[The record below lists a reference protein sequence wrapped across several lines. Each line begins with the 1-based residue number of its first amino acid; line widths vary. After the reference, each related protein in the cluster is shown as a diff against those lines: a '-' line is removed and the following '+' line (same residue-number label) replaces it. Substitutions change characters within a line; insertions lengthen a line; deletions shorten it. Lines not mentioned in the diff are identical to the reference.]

1 MLNSLF
7 HGLQMQ
13 IMRCGFS
20 ALPGHYVVFFG
31 NSFTLIVPQFIHD
44 VYKWV
49 PAVRRLLS
57 SSSLHVSS
65 TIFSSTIKT
74 TKLPPPSQSS
84 FLFIS
89 VQLTSVSLISAK
101 NLSKLFNAIHS
112 AVCEESVVGFEPIR
126 NLTKKNFE

>member
-13 IMRCGFS
+13 MMRCGFS

-31 NSFTLIVPQFIHD
+31 NSFTLTLPQFIH

-49 PAVRRLLS
+49 SAVRRLFSL
-57 SSSLHVSS
+57 SSLHVSS

-74 TKLPPPSQSS
+74 AKLPPPSLSS

-89 VQLTSVSLISAK
+89 VQLMSVSLISAK
-101 NLSKLFNAIHS
+101 ILQNCSTPSIALFVKNQWGDLSQS
-112 AVCEESVVGFEPIR
+112 E
-126 NLTKKNFE
+126 T

>member
-1 MLNSLF
+1 
-7 HGLQMQ
+7 MQ

-31 NSFTLIVPQFIHD
+31 NSFTLTVPQFIH
-44 VYKWV
+44 VYEWV
-49 PAVRRLLS
+49 PAVRLLLS

-74 TKLPPPSQSS
+74 AELPPPSLSS

-89 VQLTSVSLISAK
+89 VQLMSVSFISAK
-101 NLSKLFNAIHS
+101 IFQNWSTPCIALFVKNQSGDLSQS
-112 AVCEESVVGFEPIR
+112 E
-126 NLTKKNFE
+126 T

>member
-1 MLNSLF
+1 
-7 HGLQMQ
+7 MQ

-31 NSFTLIVPQFIHD
+31 NGFTLTVPQFIY

-49 PAVRRLLS
+49 SAVRRLFSL
-57 SSSLHVSS
+57 SSLHVSS

-74 TKLPPPSQSS
+74 AKLPPPSLSS

-89 VQLTSVSLISAK
+89 VQLMSVSLISAK
-101 NLSKLFNAIHS
+101 IFQNCSTLSIALF
-112 AVCEESVVGFEPIR
+112 V
-126 NLTKKNFE
+126 KNQCGDLSQSET

>member
-20 ALPGHYVVFFG
+20 ALPGHYDVFFG
-31 NSFTLIVPQFIHD
+31 NGFTLTLPQFIH

-49 PAVRRLLS
+49 SALRHLLS
-57 SSSLHVSS
+57 LSSLHVSS
-65 TIFSSTIKT
+65 TIISSTSKT
-74 TKLPPPSQSS
+74 AKLPPPS
-84 FLFIS
+84 LFIS

-101 NLSKLFNAIHS
+101 IFQNCSTPSIALFVKNQSGDLSQS
-112 AVCEESVVGFEPIR
+112 E
-126 NLTKKNFE
+126 T

>member
-1 MLNSLF
+1 
-7 HGLQMQ
+7 MQ

-31 NSFTLIVPQFIHD
+31 NAFTLTVPQFIH

-57 SSSLHVSS
+57 LSSLHVSS
-65 TIFSSTIKT
+65 TILTIFSSTIKSAE
-74 TKLPPPSQSS
+74 LPPPSLSS

-89 VQLTSVSLISAK
+89 VQLMSVSLISAK
-101 NLSKLFNAIHS
+101 IFQNWSTPSIALFVKNQSGDLSQS
-112 AVCEESVVGFEPIR
+112 E
-126 NLTKKNFE
+126 T

>member
-13 IMRCGFS
+13 MMRCGFS

-31 NSFTLIVPQFIHD
+31 NSFTLTLPQFIH

-49 PAVRRLLS
+49 GAVRRLLS
-57 SSSLHVSS
+57 LSSLQVSS
-65 TIFSSTIKT
+65 TIFSSTIKSAE
-74 TKLPPPSQSS
+74 LPPPSLSS

-89 VQLTSVSLISAK
+89 VQLMSVSLISGKIFQNWSTPSIALFVK
-101 NLSKLFNAIHS
+101 NQSGDLSQS
-112 AVCEESVVGFEPIR
+112 E
-126 NLTKKNFE
+126 T

>member
-13 IMRCGFS
+13 MMRCGFS

-31 NSFTLIVPQFIHD
+31 NSFTLTVPQFIH

-49 PAVRRLLS
+49 PEVRRLLS
-57 SSSLHVSS
+57 LSSLQVSS
-65 TIFSSTIKT
+65 TIFSSTIKSAE
-74 TKLPPPSQSS
+74 LPPPSLSS

-89 VQLTSVSLISAK
+89 VQLMSVSLISAK
-101 NLSKLFNAIHS
+101 IFQNWSTPSIALFVKNQSGDLSQS
-112 AVCEESVVGFEPIR
+112 E
-126 NLTKKNFE
+126 T